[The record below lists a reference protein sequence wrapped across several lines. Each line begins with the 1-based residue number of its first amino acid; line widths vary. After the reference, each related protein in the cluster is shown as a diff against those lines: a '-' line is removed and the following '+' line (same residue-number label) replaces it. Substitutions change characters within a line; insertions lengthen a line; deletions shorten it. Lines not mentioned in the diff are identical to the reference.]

1 MQYHCVVQI
10 KRKNKLIFVENKKAM
25 KLSKEIILNLAE
37 KARKGTLMETLE
49 IEFIDAGEDFLTA
62 RMPVNERVFQP
73 DGVLHGGATFALA
86 ETVGSFAAHLINHD
100 REVTIRGIEMSGNH
114 LKSVS
119 SGFVYATA
127 RAVHNGR
134 TTQLFQVEIKDGH
147 DRIIS
152 ICKLTTIAIDKT
164 K

>member
-1 MQYHCVVQI
+1 
-10 KRKNKLIFVENKKAM
+10 M
-25 KLSKEIILNLAE
+25 KLSKALILSLSE
-37 KARKGTLMETLE
+37 KARKDTLMETLD

-62 RMPVNERVFQP
+62 KMPVNARVFQP

-114 LKSVS
+114 LKSVK

-127 RAVHNGR
+127 KAVHNGR
-134 TTQLFQVEIKDGH
+134 TTQLFQIEIKD
-147 DRIIS
+147 DMDNIIS
-152 ICKLTTIAIDKT
+152 ICKLTTIAIDKQ